1 MEEAV
6 SGNYISLILPGG
18 EELNNLEQ
26 KSGYPKVEDG
36 YGYDFNGTDVMST
49 MVTWYVDDEYA
60 KLDQVSFSFSLL
72 NKESTQAPP
81 IIVKVGDLPSL
92 GSGSSEDDSMGL
104 PIPGFEI
111 LASILTI
118 FIVSLKRREL

>member
-1 MEEAV
+1 M
-6 SGNYISLILPGG
+6 
-18 EELNNLEQ
+18 NNLEQ

-81 IIVKVGDLPSL
+81 IIVKVGDLPSS
-92 GSGSSEDDSMGL
+92 GSGSSEDDSLEL
-104 PIPGFEI
+104 PVPGFEI
-111 LASILTI
+111 LASMLAI
-118 FIVSLKRREL
+118 IVIALRRREL

>member
-1 MEEAV
+1 M
-6 SGNYISLILPGG
+6 
-18 EELNNLEQ
+18 NNLEQ

-81 IIVKVGDLPSL
+81 IIVKVGDLPRLS
-92 GSGSSEDDSMGL
+92 SSSSEDDSLGL